1 MLGGNKGSYILKHV
15 EVCMAFCYH
24 QTLNGLMISAQV
36 RTLVTHVIIS
46 FDHRLNK
53 QSLHPRFQPVFFKKI
68 PATCWANTSRNSAF
82 S

>member
-24 QTLNGLMISAQV
+24 QALNDLMISAQV

-53 QSLHPRFQPVFFKKI
+53 
-68 PATCWANTSRNSAF
+68 
-82 S
+82 